1 MCLSVNGKII
11 VGKKGISYK
20 SPSRTTTIIISR
32 VIFEEF
38 LGKLYQVTGFEKLYT
53 GLAVTCRYLVA
64 KEYIELPITDQ
75 ETLEIAF
82 PVVTPPGK

>member
-1 MCLSVNGKII
+1 M
-11 VGKKGISYK
+11 
-20 SPSRTTTIIISR
+20 
-32 VIFEEF
+32 
-38 LGKLYQVTGFEKLYT
+38 GKLYQVTGFEKLYT